1 MSATSLIVNL
11 LGSVAL
17 LLWGIR
23 MVRTGAERAYGTALR
38 TFLGRAL
45 GNRGRAFL
53 AGLGVTAVLQSS
65 TATCLVIASFS
76 ATALVSGSAA
86 LAAMLG
92 ADVGTA
98 VVAQFLSLHV
108 AWVPPL
114 LILVGFGVFQASAGR
129 RWRSLGRLVI
139 GLGLILL
146 SLTLIVHNAE
156 PIGQSDLMLELV
168 AALGGEPLIAVV
180 LAAFL
185 TWLAHSSLA
194 TVLFIASLTATG
206 ALPVDAAL
214 VLVLGAN
221 LGGGLPAI
229 GATWRS
235 PRAAQRVAFG
245 NGFFKLVGC
254 IAALPLIGY
263 AGQAL
268 AALDGDPVRQVMFAH
283 LAFNLCLAAVFL
295 PLTGIVAKAM
305 TRLLPDRPEAASD
318 AADTAR
324 YLAATDLPDPGL
336 ALANAARETLRMGD
350 IADRM
355 LAGVAAL
362 LHGGD
367 RAAVD
372 AVSDMDNALDNIY
385 RGVKTYLTEVRREPL
400 DAEESRRCGDI
411 MDFTTNLE
419 HVGDIIDKNLLDL
432 VGKQIKYD
440 LKFSKEGLG
449 ELDDIL
455 SRLRDHLR
463 LALNVFMSGDRAQA
477 RSLFEQK
484 EVFRD
489 LEREAQERHFERL
502 QEGVAASI
510 ETSALHLDLLRDMKR
525 INAHLTSVAYPI
537 LEGAGELR
545 QSRLRKKSAS
555 ET

>member
-1 MSATSLIVNL
+1 MSATSLILNL

-23 MVRTGAERAYGTALR
+23 MVRTGAQRAYGTALR
-38 TFLGRAL
+38 GLLGRAL

-65 TATCLVIASFS
+65 TATCLIIASFTG
-76 ATALVSGSAA
+76 TAMVSGAAA
-86 LAAMLG
+86 LGAMLG

-98 VVAQFLSLHV
+98 VVAQFLSLNFTW
-108 AWVPPL
+108 APPL
-114 LILVGFGVFQASAGR
+114 LILVGFAVFQSSSGR

-146 SLTLIVHNAE
+146 ALSMIVHNAE
-156 PIGQSDLMLELV
+156 PIGQSPLVLELV
-168 AALGGEPLIAVV
+168 GALGGEPLIAVV
-180 LAAFL
+180 LAALL

-194 TVLFIASLTATG
+194 TVLFIASLAATG
-206 ALPVDAAL
+206 ALPVEAAL

-221 LGGGLPAI
+221 LGGGAPAI
-229 GATWRS
+229 MATWRS
-235 PRAAQRVAFG
+235 AHAARRVALG
-245 NGFFKLVGC
+245 NGLFKLVGC
-254 IAALPLIGY
+254 LVALPLLGL
-263 AGQAL
+263 AGSLL
-268 AALDGDPVRQVMFAH
+268 AAIDSEPARQVMFAH
-283 LAFNLCLAAVFL
+283 LGFNLILAVIFM
-295 PLTGIVAKAM
+295 PLAGIVAN
-305 TRLLPDRPEAASD
+305 TLQRLMPDQPEPEGEELD
-318 AADTAR
+318 QVR
-324 YLAATDLPDPGL
+324 YLAATDLPDTGL

-355 LAGVAAL
+355 LAGVATL
-362 LHGGD
+362 LRSGD
-367 RAAVD
+367 REALA
-372 AVSDMDNALDNIY
+372 AVSDLDDALDNLYGGI
-385 RGVKTYLTEVRREPL
+385 KTYLTEVRREPL
-400 DAEESRRCGDI
+400 EPDDSRRCGDI

-432 VGKQIKYD
+432 VGKKIKYD
-440 LKFSKEGLG
+440 LAFSDQGLA

-455 SRLRDHLR
+455 ARLRDHLR
-463 LALNVFMSGDRAQA
+463 LALNVFVSGDRGQA
-477 RSLFEQK
+477 RKLFEQK

-502 QEGVAASI
+502 QQGVTASI

-537 LEGAGELR
+537 LEETGELR
-545 QSRLRKKSAS
+545 SSRLRKKSTS
-555 ET
+555 

>member
-1 MSATSLIVNL
+1 MSATFLILNL

-23 MVRTGAERAYGTALR
+23 MVRTGAERAYGAELR
-38 TFLGRAL
+38 GVLGRAL
-45 GNRGRAFL
+45 GNRARAFA

-65 TATCLVIASFS
+65 TATCLVIASFT

-98 VVAQFLSLHV
+98 VVAQFLSLHIT
-108 AWVPPL
+108 WVPPL
-114 LILVGFGVFQASAGR
+114 LILAGFATFNAGSGR

-146 SLTLIVHNAE
+146 ALSLIVHNAE
-156 PIGQSDLMLELV
+156 PIGQSDLVLELI

-180 LAAFL
+180 LAAVL

-206 ALPVDAAL
+206 ALPVEAAL

-229 GATWRS
+229 VATWRA
-235 PRAAQRVAFG
+235 PRAAQRVAVG

-254 IAALPLIGY
+254 VVALPLT
-263 AGQAL
+263 AFASQAL
-268 AALDGDPVRQVMFAH
+268 AALVDDPVRQVMFAH
-283 LAFNLCLAAVFL
+283 LGFNLILAAVFL
-295 PLTGIVAKAM
+295 PLAGIVAR
-305 TRLLPDRPEAASD
+305 TLTGFLPDRPEAPTE

-324 YLAATDLPDPGL
+324 YLSPKDLYDPGL

-350 IADRM
+350 ICDRM
-355 LAGVAAL
+355 LAGVAQL

-372 AVSDMDNALDNIY
+372 AVSAMDDALDNIY
-385 RGVKTYLTEVRREPL
+385 GSVKTYLTEVRREPL
-400 DAEESRRCGDI
+400 DAEDSRRCGDI

-419 HVGDIIDKNLLDL
+419 HVGDIIDRNLLDL
-432 VGKQIKYD
+432 VGKKIKYD
-440 LKFSKEGLG
+440 LKLSKEGQG

-455 SRLRDHLR
+455 ARLRDHLR

-477 RSLFEQK
+477 RTLFEQK

-489 LEREAQERHFERL
+489 LERAAQENHFERL
-502 QEGVAASI
+502 QEGVTASI
-510 ETSALHLDLLRDMKR
+510 ETSSLHLDLLRDLKR

-537 LEGAGELR
+537 LEESGELR
-545 QSRLRKKSAS
+545 QSRLRKKAAS
-555 ET
+555 